1 MKKCNN
7 LVCDLIDQF
16 LNKLTIKN
24 FHRSKTTSKQVMNM
38 AELKYKIKYINS
50 NPNVKDGTF
59 QNGNDTN

>member
-16 LNKLTIKN
+16 LNKN

-59 QNGNDTN
+59 QNENDTN